1 MSDRSFLFVRLGLRY
16 TSQFLVMWRE
26 PLISSTLYVGLMEVV
41 SEVGIVVGT
50 FDRMTS
56 SMVAVVG
63 SY

>member
-1 MSDRSFLFVRLGLRY
+1 MGLRY
-16 TSQFLVMWRE
+16 TISFLMMWRE
-26 PLISSTLYVGLMEVV
+26 PLISSDLYVGLMEVV